1 MCLNLLMLQYNY
13 ITRDEIITTPFL
25 HLRYHGTDCALMCSA
40 DPCDEGV
47 SSAGCKYG
55 DFERAFTNK

>member
-1 MCLNLLMLQYNY
+1 MLQYNY
-13 ITRDEIITTPFL
+13 VTRDEIITTPFL